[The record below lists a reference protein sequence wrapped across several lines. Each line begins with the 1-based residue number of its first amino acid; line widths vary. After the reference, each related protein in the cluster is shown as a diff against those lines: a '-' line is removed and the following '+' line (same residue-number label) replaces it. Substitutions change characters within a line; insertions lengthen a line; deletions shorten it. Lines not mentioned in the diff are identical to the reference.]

1 MSNAWIYSG
10 WIRITYLYFNDG
22 YIIEVNSILSSFC
35 VYFYKELS
43 SGIEIFFL
51 EKPWFEPW

>member
-1 MSNAWIYSG
+1 MSTAWIYSG
-10 WIRITYLYFNDG
+10 WIENTYLYFNDG

-43 SGIEIFFL
+43 GIEIFFF